1 MAGGTPG
8 AIGHNRVE
16 RADGAV
22 TELAGCDSTD
32 MAPGDVLVIETPAAA
47 DMANLADQ
55 R

>member
-1 MAGGTPG
+1 MAGGLPG
-8 AIGHNRVE
+8 KLGHNRVV

-32 MAPGDVLVIETPAAA
+32 MAPGDVLEIDTPGGGGYGEP
-47 DMANLADQ
+47 